1 VPERTWERGPGFAD
15 VDWATTPLGPVET
28 WSDPLRQA
36 VDLVVN
42 TEYAATLLWGP
53 EFVLVYNEAYVP
65 ILGDKHPWALGR
77 PCQEVFPEAWHLI
90 GDTMQAVLDGKGS
103 FYFEDQLVPLVRD
116 GFLQDGYFTYSYSPV
131 RSDDGTVE
139 GVIDIVSE
147 KTREVVALRRLALLA
162 ELRTQLAEVE
172 GVDDL
177 ASVVMNVLG
186 GGRPDLPV
194 LDYRPAS
201 SRTDGSRLPIKPPRS
216 LRGSDLLLEDAGDRH
231 VAWMPVRSAGVDPAD
246 PPVLVVGLNPGL
258 KPDHDYLSFLNLVS
272 TAVTQTRN
280 RLEAREVERRIA
292 LSERKLS
299 EALQHSLLTPPA
311 QVPGAHVAVRYRA
324 SAEQAE
330 VGGDWYDAFVAAD
343 GVLTLTVGDVS
354 GHDRTA
360 AAGMAQ
366 VRNVLRGLAYT
377 MKEPPSRVMTAL
389 DEALD
394 GLGLGVLATAMLAR
408 AERDEDGT
416 WTLSWTNAGSL
427 PPVLVHAD
435 GRAEL
440 LDPPADL
447 MLGVDETS
455 ERHDH
460 RVTLEPGASV
470 VLYSDGLVERRDR
483 SLTESIARLARTLE
497 GRDGLDAEQLAEHL
511 LAHVT
516 TSEDDDIALLVLRL
530 DR

>member
-1 VPERTWERGPGFAD
+1 MPHRIWERGPGFAD
-15 VDWATTPLGPVET
+15 VDWAATPLGPVEK
-28 WSDPLRQA
+28 WSDALRQA

-42 TEYAATLLWGP
+42 TEHASTLLWGP

-90 GDTMQAVLDGKGS
+90 GDVMQDVLDGKGS

-147 KTREVVALRRLALLA
+147 KTREVVALRRLGLLA
-162 ELRTQLAEVE
+162 ELRTELAEVE
-172 GVDDL
+172 TVDDL
-177 ASVVMNVLG
+177 APVVLRVLG
-186 GGRPDLPV
+186 GGRPDLPAV
-194 LDYRPAS
+194 EYRPAS
-201 SRTDGSRLPIKPPRS
+201 SRAGGSSLPVHPPRS
-216 LRGSDLLLEDAGDRH
+216 LRGTDLLLEDVGDRH
-231 VAWMPVRSAGVDPAD
+231 VAWMPVRSAGVDPGD

-258 KPDHDYLSFLNLVS
+258 KTDDDYLSFLNLVS

-311 QVPGAHVAVRYRA
+311 QVPGVRVAVRYRA
-324 SAEQAE
+324 SEEQAE
-330 VGGDWYDAFVAAD
+330 VGGDWYDSFVAAD

-377 MKEPPSRVMTAL
+377 MKEPPSRVMAAL

-408 AERDEDGT
+408 AEQDPDGA
-416 WTLSWTNAGSL
+416 WTFAWTNAGSL
-427 PPVLVHAD
+427 PPVLVRPD

-447 MLGVDETS
+447 MLGIEPTS
-455 ERHDH
+455 GRHDH
-460 RVTLEPGASV
+460 RVPLEPGASV

-483 SLTESIARLARTLE
+483 SLSEGIARLTRSLE

-511 LAHVT
+511 LTHVT
-516 TSEDDDIALLVLRL
+516 TSEDDDIALLVLRV
-530 DR
+530 DV